1 MLNKIS
7 DAIKDFAKK
16 YFVKLTKKVPGKDK
30 RVPKSEA
37 ELLRVTEHRVRNWD
51 KTPHCRKS
59 TEVINEKK
67 KHNGKPCKPGEER
80 TKNFCIKKIKEYD
93 ADKTK
98 WVRTLSPR
106 ENVRLTL
113 VCPK

>member
-16 YFVKLTKKVPGKDK
+16 YFVKLTRKVPNKDK
-30 RVPKSEA
+30 RQLKSEK
-37 ELLRVTEHRVRNWD
+37 ELIRETENRVKISN
-51 KTPHCRKS
+51 KSPICRKS

-67 KHNGKPCKPGEER
+67 KHNGKLCKPGEER
-80 TKNFCIKKIKEYD
+80 TKNFCVKKIKEYD

-113 VCPK
+113 VCPR